1 MQEDISSL
9 FSFLTKEKEGR
20 IISITIIFV
29 LLLVVGLVL
38 FNYFFFSSFVSSEN
52 FLFHRELSRV
62 VILEGQDPYE
72 KQTITRITTFVQN
85 QVPGF
90 YNDDYQFTSPLY
102 LLFLYLP
109 FALIEDFSFSITV
122 WLLLN
127 QLLLIVCIQLSLKLF
142 NWNPG
147 KIQSVFI
154 TTICFISYY
163 SLMSFVFAEFSI
175 IQMLFFILGLR
186 SMVLDNEIE
195 SGIFWGLASI
205 ALKNLLL
212 PSLLIIAIIFYRGKF
227 TIFLWSLI
235 TVIVLSLTG
244 FIFDATWPI
253 KMMRN
258 AFIENLSHINNYS
271 INISNIFGRNAG
283 GILQFLPLLLIFW
296 MILEWG
302 YNKKRTTEQF
312 LWIICL
318 SFCINV
324 LFSPGNAYFA
334 SVFLNIV
341 VVYIIYLWKFRKRI
355 GHQLIIPVM
364 AIINILVPSYRNYLF
379 FISNQV
385 LNIESIYLAGVVFL
399 IFMLYWVRW
408 WVMEKEN
415 IEEID
420 FVQKSN

>member
-90 YNDDYQFTSPLY
+90 YNDDYKFTSPLY
-102 LLFLYLP
+102 LLFLYFP

-127 QLLLIVCIQLSLKLF
+127 QLLLIVCIRLFLKLF

-154 TTICFISYY
+154 ITICFISYY
-163 SLMSFVFAEFSI
+163 SLISFVFTEISI

-186 SMVLDNEIE
+186 SMVLENEIE

-212 PSLLIIAIIFYRGKF
+212 PYLLIIAIIFYRGKF

-235 TVIVLSLTG
+235 TVIFLSLTG

-258 AFIENLSHINNYS
+258 AFMENLSLISNYS
-271 INISNIFGRNAG
+271 INISNIFERNAG

-318 SFCINV
+318 SLCINV
-324 LFSPGNAYFA
+324 LISPGNAFFA

-355 GHQLIIPVM
+355 GHQFIIPIM
-364 AIINILVPSYRNYLF
+364 AIINILVPLYRNYEI

-385 LNIESIYLAGVVFL
+385 SNIESMNLAGVLFL

-408 WVMEKEN
+408 WVMEKE
-415 IEEID
+415 IVEEID
-420 FVQKSN
+420 LVQKPN